1 MTGDNF
7 SAPVIWSRKDI
18 FMKKEILLQAII
30 SNGSA
35 VVGDFSL
42 DKEIEI
48 AVGLAGHAI
57 NKMEI
62 RYMVKNPS
70 IASVYNAKLQ
80 NLLAETSEEEA
91 TKAALKAVK
100 KASNKILWLN
110 TVIKKLEGEGF
121 VDRVIDK
128 ASPNACLNL
137 IKDFYT
143 SFDVEILKRIA

>member
-1 MTGDNF
+1 MTGYNL
-7 SAPVIWSRKDI
+7 SALVIRAERT
-18 FMKKEILLQAII
+18 FLMKKEILLQAII

-42 DKEIEI
+42 EKQIEI

-62 RYMVKNPS
+62 RYMAKNPS
-70 IASVYNAKLQ
+70 VASIYNTKLQ
-80 NLLAETSEEEA
+80 KLLAETSEEEA

-121 VDRVIDK
+121 VDRVIDR
-128 ASPNACLNL
+128 ASPNDCLDL